1 MAEAARRLDREGG
14 DVVHR
19 LIARPIRLE
28 YSQHARPASEPASD
42 ADEAEEADVA
52 DEADTLRAELDLL
65 KAILKAERAEAAQ
78 LRSRL
83 ASGPGASAADV
94 AAMRARWAE
103 LFDRML
109 LAPR

>member
-28 YSQHARPASEPASD
+28 YSQHARPPAEPASD
-42 ADEAEEADVA
+42 AEEADVA

-83 ASGPGASAADV
+83 ASGPEASAADV

>member
-1 MAEAARRLDREGG
+1 MAEAARRLDHEGG

-28 YSQHARPASEPASD
+28 YSRHCPPAPKPAVAEPEADETAD
-42 ADEAEEADVA
+42 ADEADL
-52 DEADTLRAELDLL
+52 LRAELDLL
-65 KAILKAERAEAAQ
+65 KAILKAERAEVAQ
-78 LRSRL
+78 LQARL
-83 ASGPGASAADV
+83 AASHAPDV
-94 AAMRARWAE
+94 AAMRDRWAD